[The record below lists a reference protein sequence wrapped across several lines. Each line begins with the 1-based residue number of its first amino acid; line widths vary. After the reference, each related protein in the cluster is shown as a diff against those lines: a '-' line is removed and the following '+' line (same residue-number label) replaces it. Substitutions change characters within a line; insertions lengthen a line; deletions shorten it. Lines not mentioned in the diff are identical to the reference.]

1 MRDGL
6 GRGHGLGSSLWWR
19 PRVGGVRRAPSTVH
33 IRSGGR
39 DRQAECATAKARRC
53 VGSHE
58 WRPSAHV
65 SEREFGRCSRPTVR
79 PGRNV
84 HDEGARPRRRLLLHP
99 PARPAAERLADRD
112 LRSRRAVL
120 VGTGRRGPD
129 HEPMPAGRDRPTGQA
144 RPRRVH
150 RARRTGRRRWRSGPC
165 HRRCAPPGLPARWRE
180 AARPWDAATGALVRR
195 PRRRRCSCPP
205 SPAIAAPAVPGVVSM
220 SVPPPPNGVRGAT
233 RAMGRHGRRVA
244 RADETRD
251 RRPDVGLRAS
261 LRHMV
266 MP

>member
-1 MRDGL
+1 MAASR
-6 GRGHGLGSSLWWR
+6 RR
-19 PRVGGVRRAPSTVH
+19 PSTFALVGATGKRNVRRRRRGDVWGAT
-33 IRSGGR
+33 SGGR
-39 DRQAECATAKARRC
+39 VHMYGARIRPVLPPHRAARQERARR
-53 VGSHE
+53 
-58 WRPSAHV
+58 
-65 SEREFGRCSRPTVR
+65 
-79 PGRNV
+79 
-84 HDEGARPRRRLLLHP
+84 ARPRRRLLHP
-99 PARPAAERLADRD
+99 PARPADERLGDRD
-112 LRSRRAVL
+112 PRSRRAVL

-195 PRRRRCSCPP
+195 PRRRRCSWPRLVAP
-205 SPAIAAPAVPGVVSM
+205 SPAIAVPAVPGVVSM